1 MISQAKKR
9 NLQTGGKAVFVVK
22 WQRTW
27 LSCDCV
33 AMFLVELVGDESGY
47 LPAAGSK
54 HSSSGMLLIKCQQ
67 RDRT

>member
-1 MISQAKKR
+1 MISQVKKR
-9 NLQTGGKAVFVVK
+9 NLQIGGKAMFVVK

-33 AMFLVELVGDESGY
+33 ATFLVELVGDESGY

-54 HSSSGMLLIKCQQ
+54 HSSSGMLMIKCQQ

>member
-1 MISQAKKR
+1 MGMR
-9 NLQTGGKAVFVVK
+9 NTLLEAGRKATLVIK

-33 AMFLVELVGDESGY
+33 ATFLVESVGDESGY
-47 LPAAGSK
+47 LAAAGSE
-54 HSSSGMLLIKCQQ
+54 HGSSGRLTIKCQQ